1 MPVPTEAHARPAL
14 HWLEGALL
22 IVAGTFC
29 VGLFLAVHGV
39 VAIYGALLMYVAAAF
54 ECVFSP

>member
-1 MPVPTEAHARPAL
+1 MPGSNEVHARPAL

-29 VGLFLAVHGV
+29 VGLFLVAHGV
-39 VAIYGALLMYVAAAF
+39 AALYDALLMYVAAAF
-54 ECVFSP
+54 DCVFSP